1 MDDAVS
7 SDLHSLLHP
16 TYLQMLGALDNWL
29 IKAQSQLGSEAD
41 AIMAAKLAPD
51 MFPLS
56 TQVRFC
62 CVQAMEGM
70 SRLQRVNFPGAVAE
84 LLEEGRNAGAQPGT
98 IAKAR
103 ARLQETIAWL
113 ERQNADAACAGANDL
128 ITHELPNGMVFDFFA
143 LQYARDWALPQFNF
157 HLMIAYAIMRNQGV
171 ELGKFDYVAHLVL
184 FLRQETAPG

>member
-1 MDDAVS
+1 MDDAIGS
-7 SDLHSLLHP
+7 GLHSLLHP
-16 TYLQMLGALDNWL
+16 TYLQLLGALDNWL
-29 IKAQSQLGSEAD
+29 IKAQSQLGGEAD

-70 SRLQRVNFPGAVAE
+70 ARVQGVPFPRAVTD

-98 IAKAR
+98 IAEAR

-113 ERQNADAACAGANDL
+113 ERQNADAACTGANDP
-128 ITHELPNGMVFDFFA
+128 ITHELPNGMVFDFSG

-157 HLMIAYAIMRNQGV
+157 HLMIAYAIMRHEGV
-171 ELGKFDYVAHLVL
+171 ELGKFDYVAHLVPS
-184 FLRQETAPG
+184 LRQETAPG